1 VILLNKPL
9 ATIEDLCAAMRRA
22 DRCFPSSCRLAK
34 EMLCPLESEKPANE
48 VSFDLGH
55 GEEDDARE
63 S

>member
-1 VILLNKPL
+1 
-9 ATIEDLCAAMRRA
+9 
-22 DRCFPSSCRLAK
+22 
-34 EMLCPLESEKPANE
+34 MLCPLESEKPANE

>member
-1 VILLNKPL
+1 MI
-9 ATIEDLCAAMRRA
+9 
-22 DRCFPSSCRLAK
+22 
-34 EMLCPLESEKPANE
+34 CPLEPEKPANE